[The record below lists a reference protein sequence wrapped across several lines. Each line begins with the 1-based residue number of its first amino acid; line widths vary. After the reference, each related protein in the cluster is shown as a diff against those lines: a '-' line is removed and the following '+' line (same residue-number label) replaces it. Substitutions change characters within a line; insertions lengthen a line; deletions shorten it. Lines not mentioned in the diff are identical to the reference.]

1 MTILTPEEKKIIAE
15 QHLKTVLFS
24 EYNIS
29 LSLMESNAIVDKNQ
43 TNIDALNNQMNE
55 VLSQKNILQAEL
67 DSIEA
72 EIASQTTA

>member
-1 MTILTPEEKKIIAE
+1 MTTLKPEEKKIIAE

-43 TNIDALNNQMNE
+43 TNIDALNSQMAK
-55 VLSQKNILQAEL
+55 VLSQKNVLQSEL
-67 DSIEA
+67 NLIEA
-72 EIASQTTA
+72 EIASQTA

>member
-24 EYNIS
+24 EYNIT
-29 LSLMESNAIVDKNQ
+29 LSLMESNAVTEKNQ
-43 TNIDALNNQMNE
+43 TNIDALNNQMTE
-55 VLSQKNILQAEL
+55 VLSQKNVLQAEL

-72 EIASQTTA
+72 EITSQTIA

>member
-1 MTILTPEEKKIIAE
+1 MTTLTPEEKKIIAE

-43 TNIDALNNQMNE
+43 TNIDALNSQMAE
-55 VLSQKNILQAEL
+55 VLSQKNVLQSEL
-67 DSIEA
+67 NLIEA
-72 EIASQTTA
+72 EIASQTA